1 MCHSLGRVQDQVCN
15 FIPDRRN
22 LWIYFYLVAGNL
34 LLHTKEPLFK
44 RYISM
49 SGTALMLQPLPPPV
63 SEFVY
68 SNVIKSLG
76 AEDLSS
82 QERIKKLLDLPND
95 ELATI
100 VPPNLPLLPIVD
112 GGVIAGNFGY
122 AEISSEEGP
131 AVSMPGRS
139 WCEELLIG
147 DCQFDVSSLQH
158 IPGRGAEDKLTG
170 INLRVH
176 AWPSNSRYCK
186 NVLQHRP

>member
-22 LWIYFYLVAGNL
+22 YWIYFYLVSGNL

-49 SGTALMLQPLPPPV
+49 SGTALMLQPLPLPV
-63 SEFVY
+63 SELVY

-82 QERIKKLLDLPND
+82 QERIKKLLDLPNE
-95 ELATI
+95 ELVTL

-112 GGVIAGNFGY
+112 GGVIAGNFSY
-122 AEISSEEGP
+122 AEISSKEGT
-131 AVSMPGRS
+131 AISMPERS

-158 IPGRGAEDKLTG
+158 IPGRGAEDT
-170 INLRVH
+170 
-176 AWPSNSRYCK
+176 
-186 NVLQHRP
+186 